1 MVLKLQA
8 YNPATGKFESSS
20 TGTSY
25 QKPRHKGPGHR
36 RTKPMAGPL
45 YTSSEQSCDGSDS
58 RTPPEPSS
66 AAANEL
72 VDLTGD
78 SIRPPSRQCNS
89 QKHHNV
95 KVADN
100 RRGNEED
107 TVGLQVESNAL
118 IYSRG
123 ENLLSRES
131 EGPGLNS
138 STTEHSDTNRGPTEI
153 PTPANPPT
161 TLTEQPSPSIVSS
174 NHPLYPASPSQQ
186 DAVTQAAASQKTADQ
201 FFSQPDILGGD
212 PNACQSQRVE
222 LSDEISI
229 TLTRTTSQET
239 DSSAHHEILPSASK
253 QTTTKRLRRGWATVQ
268 KDPNNISQPINT
280 KNVNKT
286 LVPRSARPATDTTD
300 GEEIAS
306 MDQDFD
312 SSISVSTTATYAT
325 SEHIEAAAAV
335 SNIEM
340 EWEIDG
346 DLMGKEVIDGVV
358 HYLVPWKPTL
368 VPEHEISAPELIR
381 SFEKKFQVRTYKQ
394 VKGARVTKKA
404 TAKHPK
410 SKGRC

>member
-25 QKPRHKGPGHR
+25 QKPRHKGPGHM
-36 RTKPMAGPL
+36 RTKPMVGPL

-58 RTPPEPSS
+58 RTPPEQSS
-66 AAANEL
+66 AAANGL

-78 SIRPPSRQCNS
+78 NIRPPPKQCNS
-89 QKHHNV
+89 QQRHNIEV
-95 KVADN
+95 GDN

-123 ENLLSRES
+123 ENPSSQQS

-153 PTPANPPT
+153 PTPANPPS

-174 NHPLYPASPSQQ
+174 SHSLCPASPCQQ

-201 FFSQPDILGGD
+201 FFSQPDTLEGD
-212 PNACQSQRVE
+212 PNALQSQRVE

-229 TLTRTTSQET
+229 TLIRTTSQET

-253 QTTTKRLRRGWATVQ
+253 QTTTKRLRRWATVQ
-268 KDPNNISQPINT
+268 KDPNNISQPIIT

-286 LVPRSARPATDTTD
+286 LVPSPTRPATDTTD

-306 MDQDFD
+306 MDQDFI
-312 SSISVSTTATYAT
+312 SSIKVSTTTTYAT
-325 SEHIEAAAAV
+325 SEYIEATATV
-335 SNIEM
+335 SNMEM

-368 VPEHEISAPELIR
+368 VPEHEINAPELIR

-404 TAKHPK
+404 TAKHSK